1 MITELASNN
10 LIDNGVIVLQYADD
24 IVLCLGNDMDGPWNM
39 KLLLYL
45 YETMSVVS
53 HGLGSDNFK
62 INISK
67 SEIAVINGGDADLE
81 RNSLIFSTNKWDSFP
96 SNT

>member
-10 LIDNGVIVLQYADD
+10 LIDNGVVVLQYADD

-45 YETMSVVS
+45 YETMSVRYPMAL
-53 HGLGSDNFK
+53 GLTT
-62 INISK
+62 SK
-67 SEIAVINGGDADLE
+67 LTSQRVRL
-81 RNSLIFSTNKWDSFP
+81 R
-96 SNT
+96 